1 MGIRSVVA
9 GKHILVTGGAG
20 FIGSHLVDLL
30 IAEHA
35 AHVTVVDDFFR
46 AVNPTWLTRAR
57 ACPACAFCGWTRP
70 MSAPFAMRSRDSTPW
85 TWSLISPSSP
95 CQRHWRS
102 PSGASIPTCS
112 SRRRCVKC
120 CGRAASLPLC
130 ISLRQRPMA
139 RRTRW
144 QWTNRIPLEP
154 LTPYAASKAASDHR
168 AHVCRD
174 IWRRCA
180 GRPALQQ
187 LRAAPERPGG
197 AGVIPTLLHCVFEQ
211 RPFAIFG
218 DGEQTRD
225 YIYVT
230 DTVRAVVDLYGC
242 PAARGGRVV
251 NVGSGTEI
259 SILELVERLERIVR
273 ARVPIEH
280 RPSRPGDVRRH
291 RADVTLLRD
300 LVGFE
305 PQVRIDDGLASQT
318 VAFYRERAVSRVEIG

>member
-1 MGIRSVVA
+1 MGASGRSVA

-35 AHVTVVDDFFR
+35 AHVTVVDDFFLGSESNL
-46 AVNPTWLTRAR
+46 AHA
-57 ACPACAFCGWTRP
+57 
-70 MSAPFAMRSRDSTPW
+70 RSRMP
-85 TWSLISPSSP
+85 
-95 CQRHWRS
+95 
-102 PSGASIPTCS
+102 
-112 SRRRCVKC
+112 
-120 CGRAASLPLC
+120 
-130 ISLRQRPMA
+130 SLRILRLDAADERALRDAFA
-139 RRTRW
+139 RLDPVDVVFDLAVIPLPTSLEKPKW
-144 QWTNRIPLEP
+144 CFDTNVLITSALCEMLREGRFPTLVHFSSSEAYGSAHALAMDESHSLEP
-154 LTPYAASKAASDHR
+154 LTPYAASKAASDHLVR
-168 AHVCRD
+168 TYAATFGVD
-174 IWRRCA
+174 A
-180 GRPALQQ
+180 LVVRPFNNYGPRQND
-187 LRAAPERPGG
+187 REY

-242 PAARGGRVV
+242 PAARGRVV

-259 SILELVERLERIVR
+259 SILDLVERLERIVG

-305 PQVRIDDGLASQT
+305 PQVRIDDGLAQT